1 MKLNL
6 KIDHHENILKIVGP
20 YDRNL
25 NVIKSYFDIKL
36 TIRENEII
44 TNAKKEVKDKL
55 EILFEILLKLII
67 IGVIFNEKDIV
78 YIIKLIE
85 RNIDTN
91 NIINFYQKRNI
102 IITTNQGRAIYPKTI
117 NQQTYIDAINKND
130 LVFGVGPA
138 GTGKTYLAVAYA
150 SKLLKENKIKKI
162 ILTRPVVEAGESL
175 GFLPGDIKE
184 KIDPYLIPLYDALY
198 EFLGRGTVDNLI
210 EKGVI
215 EIAPLAYMRGRTLD
229 NAFVILDEAQNTT
242 KVQMK
247 MFLTRLGFNSKM
259 LISGDPSQIDL
270 KNDNMSGLIEVIKI
284 LKNLEDVKFINFEKL
299 DVIRN
304 PLVQKVLER
313 YDENKLS

>member
-1 MKLNL
+1 MN
-6 KIDHHENILKIVGP
+6 IDFKVEHHEFLAKIVGP
-20 YDRNL
+20 FDRNL
-25 NVIKSYFDIKL
+25 NIIKSYFDIKL
-36 TIRENEII
+36 NLSKNTFI
-44 TNAKKEVKDKL
+44 TNANNDVKTLLVK
-55 EILFEILLKLII
+55 LFELLVILIEENI
-67 IGVIFNEKDIV
+67 QFNEKDII
-78 YIIKLIE
+78 YIIKLFEEKKSKNEIL
-85 RNIDTN
+85 D
-91 NIINFYQKRNI
+91 FYLDRKI
-102 IITTNQGRAIYPKTI
+102 IITTNSSKIILPKTI
-117 NQQTYIDAINKND
+117 NQKKYIESINRHD

-150 SKLLKENKIKKI
+150 ANLLKNGKIKKI

-198 EFLGRGTVDNLI
+198 EFLGKHKVDSLI
-210 EKGVI
+210 EKGII

-259 LISGDPSQIDL
+259 LVSGDPTQIDL
-270 KNDNMSGLIEVIKI
+270 KSNNMSGLIEVMKI
-284 LKNLEDVKFINFEKL
+284 LKNLDDVKFVYFDKV

-304 PLVQKVLER
+304 PIVQKILER
-313 YDENKLS
+313 YDEN

>member
-1 MKLNL
+1 MNIDFKV
-6 KIDHHENILKIVGP
+6 DHHEFLAKIVGP
-20 YDRNL
+20 FDRNL
-25 NVIKSYFDIKL
+25 NIIKSYFDIKL
-36 TIRENEII
+36 NLNKNIFVTDANEDIKTILIKLFKTLVNLIEENIQ
-44 TNAKKEVKDKL
+44 
-55 EILFEILLKLII
+55 
-67 IGVIFNEKDIV
+67 FNEKDII
-78 YIIKLIE
+78 YIIKLLESTKEQKEIL
-85 RNIDTN
+85 
-91 NIINFYQKRNI
+91 NFYLNRKSI
-102 IITTNQGRAIYPKTI
+102 VTTNSSKQILPKTI
-117 NQQTYIDAINKND
+117 NQKKYIEAINKND

-150 SKLLKENKIKKI
+150 ADLLKKGKIKKI

-198 EFLGRGTVDNLI
+198 EFLGRHKVDNLI
-210 EKGVI
+210 EKGII

-259 LISGDPSQIDL
+259 LVSGDPTQIDL
-270 KNDNMSGLIEVIKI
+270 KTKNMSGLIEVMKI
-284 LKNLEDVKFINFEKL
+284 LTNLDDISFVYFEKI

-304 PLVQKVLER
+304 PIVQKILER
-313 YDENKLS
+313 YDEN

>member
-1 MKLNL
+1 MNIDFKV
-6 KIDHHENILKIVGP
+6 DHHEFLAKIVGP
-20 YDRNL
+20 FDRNL
-25 NVIKSYFDIKL
+25 NIIKSYFDIKL
-36 TIRENEII
+36 NLNKNIFVTDANEDIKTILIKLFKTLVNLIEENIQ
-44 TNAKKEVKDKL
+44 
-55 EILFEILLKLII
+55 
-67 IGVIFNEKDIV
+67 FNEKDII
-78 YIIKLIE
+78 YIIKLLESTKEQKEIL
-85 RNIDTN
+85 
-91 NIINFYQKRNI
+91 NFYLNRKSI
-102 IITTNQGRAIYPKTI
+102 VTTNSSKQILPKTI
-117 NQQTYIDAINKND
+117 NQKKYIEAINKND

-150 SKLLKENKIKKI
+150 ADLLKKGKIKKI

-198 EFLGRGTVDNLI
+198 EFLGRHKVDNLI
-210 EKGVI
+210 EKGII

-259 LISGDPSQIDL
+259 LVSGDPTQIDL
-270 KNDNMSGLIEVIKI
+270 KTNSMSGLIEVMKI
-284 LKNLEDVKFINFEKL
+284 LTNLDDIKFVYFEKV

-304 PLVQKVLER
+304 PIVQKILER
-313 YDENKLS
+313 YDED

>member
-1 MKLNL
+1 MN
-6 KIDHHENILKIVGP
+6 IDFKVEHHEFLAKIVGP
-20 YDRNL
+20 FDRNL
-25 NVIKSYFDIKL
+25 NIIKSYFDIKL
-36 TIRENEII
+36 NLSKNTFI
-44 TNAKKEVKDKL
+44 TNANNDVKTLLVK
-55 EILFEILLKLII
+55 LFELLVILIEENI
-67 IGVIFNEKDIV
+67 QFNEKDII
-78 YIIKLIE
+78 YIIKLFEEKKSKNEIL
-85 RNIDTN
+85 D
-91 NIINFYQKRNI
+91 FYLDRKI
-102 IITTNQGRAIYPKTI
+102 IITTNSSKIILPKTNNQKKYIESI
-117 NQQTYIDAINKND
+117 NRHD

-150 SKLLKENKIKKI
+150 ANLLKNGKIKKI

-198 EFLGRGTVDNLI
+198 EFLGKHKVDSLI
-210 EKGVI
+210 EKGII

-259 LISGDPSQIDL
+259 LVSGDPTQIDL
-270 KNDNMSGLIEVIKI
+270 KSNNMSGLIEVMKI
-284 LKNLEDVKFINFEKL
+284 LKNLDDVKFVYFDKV

-304 PLVQKVLER
+304 PIVQKILER
-313 YDENKLS
+313 YDEN

>member
-1 MKLNL
+1 MNL
-6 KIDHHENILKIVGP
+6 DFKVEHHEFLSKIVGP
-20 YDRNL
+20 FDRNL
-25 NVIKSYFDIKL
+25 NIIKSYFNISL
-36 TIRENEII
+36 NLSNNMFI
-44 TNAKKEVKDKL
+44 TNANDEVKNVL
-55 EILFEILLKLII
+55 ILLFNTLISLI
-67 IGVIFNEKDIV
+67 ENGIQFNEKDII
-78 YIIKLIE
+78 YIIKLLE
-85 RNIDTN
+85 N
-91 NIINFYQKRNI
+91 NKNQNEILNFYLNRKI
-102 IITTNQGRAIYPKTI
+102 VVTTNQSKAIYPKTI
-117 NQQTYIDAINKND
+117 NQNTYINAINKND

-150 SKLLKENKIKKI
+150 ANLLKEGKIKKI

-198 EFLGRGTVDNLI
+198 EFLGRGKVDTLI
-210 EKGVI
+210 EKGII

-259 LISGDPSQIDL
+259 LISGDPTQIDL
-270 KNDNMSGLIEVIKI
+270 KNNNLSGLIEAMNI
-284 LKNLEDVKFINFEKL
+284 LKNIDDIKFVYFEKL

-304 PLVQKVLER
+304 PIVQKILER
-313 YDENKLS
+313 YDEN